1 MSKEY
6 INEQDAAYAI
16 KLKELLSLLPNYVEQ
31 YIDDKTYTLTPKT
44 KIAYINDIKQFFEY
58 LKTSNPLLKECEI
71 KQISAEILNQI
82 NASDITEYLKS
93 CQIYEKGK
101 TGKKQF
107 SSASNI
113 NRKLSSLRSFFLYLH
128 KHEYIENNPT
138 VLIESPKLREKPIIR
153 LEADE
158 VVKFLDSVEYGNN
171 LTKRQMELHGNSK
184 ERDLAIITL
193 LLGTGIRVSECVG
206 IDIKDIDFEES
217 RILITRKG
225 RKEQY
230 VYFGSEVEKCLL
242 VYMEVRKQIE
252 TILGHEEAFFLSNQR
267 KRISVRSIENL
278 VKKYSEGVIFS
289 KKISPHK
296 LRSTYGTEL
305 YRETGDIYLCAE
317 ALGHKSVETA
327 RRHYVV
333 SDEEKLRN
341 SRNMVKLR
349 DTN

>member
-6 INEQDAAYAI
+6 INEQDAAYLI
-16 KLKELLSLLPNYVEQ
+16 RINELLSELPLIVER

-44 KIAYINDIKQFFEY
+44 RIAYIKDIKQFFEY
-58 LKTSNPLLKECEI
+58 LISANPLCSDMEI
-71 KQISAEILNQI
+71 RQISADILNELT
-82 NASDITEYLKS
+82 ASDISEYLKS

-101 TGKKQF
+101 SGRKQF
-107 SSASNI
+107 SSPSNI
-113 NRKLSSLRSFFLYLH
+113 KRKLASLKSFFLYLQ
-128 KHEYIENNPT
+128 KNEYIKNNPT
-138 VLIESPKLREKPIIR
+138 TLVEPPKIREKPIVR

-158 VVKFLDSVEYGNN
+158 IARFLDSVEYGSN
-171 LTKRQMELHGNSK
+171 LTKRQIALHGNSK

-217 RILITRKG
+217 RIFITRKG
-225 RKEQY
+225 RKEQFI
-230 VYFGSEVEKCLL
+230 YFGTEVENSLYAYL
-242 VYMEVRKQIE
+242 QIRKHIDAE
-252 TILGHEEAFFLSNQR
+252 PGHEDALFLSNRR
-267 KRISVRSIENL
+267 KRISVRTIETL
-278 VKKYSEGVIFS
+278 VEKYSEGVISS

-349 DTN
+349 ETD